1 LGSLQ
6 PEDPDPLK
14 LTFVTRLIIFLDTGI
29 DTSPAPDASG
39 KLKTVTPEGLLRGF
53 LRTDL
58 EFPSIFLL
66 ISLLQFGNE
75 AFLFLFCHLQKMFLK
90 EVLDFLFCARGEE
103 RDRHSCNG
111 G

>member
-1 LGSLQ
+1 M
-6 PEDPDPLK
+6 E
-14 LTFVTRLIIFLDTGI
+14 LTFVAGLIILLNARI
-29 DTSPAPDASG
+29 DASPATDASG
-39 KLKTVTPEGLLRGF
+39 KLKAVTPEGILLGF

-90 EVLDFLFCARGEE
+90 EVLDFLFCARGEQG
-103 RDRHSCNG
+103 DGHSCNG